1 MAKCGAGPT
10 SRAVEAWARCL
21 ERRREAAPL
30 EGELDA
36 ALSRVLPRAGASSL
50 DEEGLR
56 LVLGS
61 GSFGAAD
68 DLPDD
73 VVLGWAPTQP
83 ASEDPA
89 GYDDV
94 ILKLLEA
101 GFRLVAEAE
110 ASPFRLLRARRDG
123 YRIRSYRLGDEE
135 SIVDLFRDT
144 FGTDLSPRRWGWRYL
159 DNPHGGP
166 RVSLAFSPAE
176 ELVCQYCAY
185 PVRWTGLPEAV
196 PAEAQQVGDT
206 MTRVGARG
214 VGRGPTSLLA
224 RTARHFYL
232 RNCLGKVAFNY
243 GFNSGNIQKF
253 SSRFL
258 GVDSVED
265 VPRRELAPEVRP
277 LGLRPGADLS
287 RRSEAG
293 PGYQVRRIADPELV
307 GADFDLLFE
316 RVRHRYGLLVERSA
330 AYLRW
335 RYLDCPEPRPEL
347 IAVYNQGQLSG
358 WIATARMDDRVEW
371 GDALVDPEELPALAE
386 LLDEARVPRLPIV
399 GWFTDRP
406 DWLSKELDALGFVRR
421 RDPDRLV
428 TGAAPFVCGDAVA
441 RLREA
446 YYTKA
451 DSDLF

>member
-1 MAKCGAGPT
+1 MAEAGAET
-10 SRAVEAWARCL
+10 AAAAAESWNRCL

-36 ALSRVLPRAGASSL
+36 ALARVLPRAGASSL
-50 DEEGLR
+50 DEDGLR
-56 LVLGS
+56 LVLGA
-61 GSFGAAD
+61 GSVGAAD

-73 VVLGWAPTQP
+73 VVVGWAPIQP
-83 ASEDPA
+83 ASEA
-89 GYDDV
+89 ATGYDEV

-101 GFRLVAEAE
+101 GFRLMAEAE
-110 ASPFRLLRARRDG
+110 APPFRIVRARRDG

-144 FGTDLSPRRWGWRYL
+144 FGTDLSLRRWGWRYL
-159 DNPHGGP
+159 DNPQGGP
-166 RVSLAFSPAE
+166 RVSLAFSPAG
-176 ELVCQYCAY
+176 ELVCQYSAY
-185 PVRWTGLPEAV
+185 PVRWAGLPDAV

-206 MTRVGARG
+206 MTRVSARG

-232 RNCLGKVAFNY
+232 KNCRGRVAFNY

-258 GVDSVED
+258 GVHPVED
-265 VPRRELAPEVRP
+265 APRCELPPGVRFAR
-277 LGLRPGADLS
+277 GSGGDLR
-287 RRSEAG
+287 
-293 PGYQVRRIADPELV
+293 YQVRRIADPERV

-316 RVRHRYGLLVERSA
+316 RVRRRYGLLVERSA

-335 RYLDCPEPRPEL
+335 RYLECPAPRPEL
-347 IAVYNQGQLSG
+347 IAAYRGGQLSG
-358 WIATARMDDRVEW
+358 WIVTSRMENRVEW
-371 GDALVDPEELPALAE
+371 GDALVDPEELPALAD
-386 LLDEARVPRLPIV
+386 LLDEARVPGRPIV

-406 DWLSKELDALGFVRR
+406 DWWSKELDALGFVRR

-428 TGAAPFVCGDAVA
+428 TGAAPFVCGDAVS
-441 RLREA
+441 RLRGA